1 MFFLT
6 AGLECIVNAC
16 LFFNA
21 LIIASRSLLLQVY
34 YININRIVQCHDFS
48 FCIDIFFYFFNLPL
62 FVSIFLPGVISSSIL
77 DMHSLSWHTINYS
90 SLITHIGE

>member
-21 LIIASRSLLLQVY
+21 LIIASRSAFVTLAGLLYKYTSNCLMQ
-34 YININRIVQCHDFS
+34 
-48 FCIDIFFYFFNLPL
+48 
-62 FVSIFLPGVISSSIL
+62 
-77 DMHSLSWHTINYS
+77 
-90 SLITHIGE
+90 